1 MTALLTL
8 ALSLTIVPT
17 AEDPPSA
24 EDPCDALPIAQETAN
39 AELGEW
45 TVDGQ
50 VRIADIPIEVY
61 LASRLTTAKLP
72 SPSVAQF
79 PRRIAIAKDCWSRR

>member
-39 AELGEW
+39 A
-45 TVDGQ
+45 
-50 VRIADIPIEVY
+50 
-61 LASRLTTAKLP
+61 
-72 SPSVAQF
+72 
-79 PRRIAIAKDCWSRR
+79 

>member
-50 VRIADIPIEVY
+50 VRIADIGAP
-61 LASRLTTAKLP
+61 TAKLP
-72 SPSVAQF
+72 SP
-79 PRRIAIAKDCWSRR
+79 PSRNSRDE